1 MHMRTHLEGKTCSS
15 SQTEKVVVLED
26 EMEIIDL
33 ISSYQRKKTAD
44 STTQTEDI
52 KTTDGCTQTRGN
64 MPKVTSQ
71 DASMQTDPADL
82 SIVAAKLDEILMLLR
97 ANMNNNSLNVSDV
110 LKWVNTNTSTPLPG
124 MQSVTI
130 VPVEDV
136 VMEVP
141 GTSAAEPTSPIFHSE
156 VLRVSLIQNKV

>member
-1 MHMRTHLEGKTCSS
+1 MHQCR
-15 SQTEKVVVLED
+15 QTQL
-26 EMEIIDL
+26 
-33 ISSYQRKKTAD
+33 
-44 STTQTEDI
+44 
-52 KTTDGCTQTRGN
+52 
-64 MPKVTSQ
+64 TS
-71 DASMQTDPADL
+71 
-82 SIVAAKLDEILMLLR
+82 KLDEILMLLR
-97 ANMNNNSLNVSDV
+97 ANMTNNSLNVSDV
-110 LKWVNTNTSTPLPG
+110 LQWVKTNTSTPLPG

>member
-1 MHMRTHLEGKTCSS
+1 
-15 SQTEKVVVLED
+15 
-26 EMEIIDL
+26 
-33 ISSYQRKKTAD
+33 
-44 STTQTEDI
+44 
-52 KTTDGCTQTRGN
+52 

-82 SIVAAKLDEILMLLR
+82 SIVASKLNEILMLLR
-97 ANMNNNSLNVSDV
+97 ENMNNNSLNMSDV

-130 VPVEDV
+130 MPVEDV
-136 VMEVP
+136 VIEVP

>member
-1 MHMRTHLEGKTCSS
+1 
-15 SQTEKVVVLED
+15 
-26 EMEIIDL
+26 
-33 ISSYQRKKTAD
+33 
-44 STTQTEDI
+44 
-52 KTTDGCTQTRGN
+52 

-71 DASMQTDPADL
+71 DASMQPDPADL

-141 GTSAAEPTSPIFHSE
+141 GTSAADPTSLIYFTAMLKEGKLMTIFHHQQGRFCLQLFCHRTTE
-156 VLRVSLIQNKV
+156 LTTGNRGGHGKCGHRREGPFL